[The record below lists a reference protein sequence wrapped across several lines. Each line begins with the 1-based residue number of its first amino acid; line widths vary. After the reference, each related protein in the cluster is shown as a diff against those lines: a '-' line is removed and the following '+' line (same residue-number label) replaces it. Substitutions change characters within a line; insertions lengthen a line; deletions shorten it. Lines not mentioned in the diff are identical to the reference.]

1 MFSIIDSESLAD
13 VRLVNRASFL
23 SLSSI
28 EYIQFTVVSV
38 SVSVQ
43 IVKNGISLIELDNF
57 RTFLGSSL
65 DFPIQH
71 NSSRFASKLLS
82 ILFKFVKL
90 MFKSG
95 KNKCG
100 PIKSL
105 HDFSPE
111 NS

>member
-28 EYIQFTVVSV
+28 EYIQFSVV

-43 IVKNGISLIELDNF
+43 IVKNGMSLIELDNF
-57 RTFLGSSL
+57 RTFSGSSL

-82 ILFKFVKL
+82 IFFKFVKFI
-90 MFKSG
+90 FKSG